1 MKPFK
6 KLWDAIKKAWKKFL
20 SLFKKAGKQG
30 GFWGKVAGVFENC
43 YNGIK
48 NSWVWRNII
57 DSKVGKFIRHWYP
70 KMVKKVASVTLKV
83 LDVVG
88 WVTLLADVKD
98 MANVSIC
105 VAKALEH
112 KGDPKHPLPEFC
124 EGENIKAL
132 VNWTIEKAGN
142 AHED

>member
-6 KLWDAIKKAWKKFL
+6 KLWDAIKKAWKAFL
-20 SLFKKAGKQG
+20 NCFKKLGKGG

-48 NSWVWRNII
+48 NSWVWKHII
-57 DSKVGKFIRHWYP
+57 DSRVGKFIRKWGP
-70 KMVKKVASVTLKV
+70 KTLRKIGSVTLKV

-98 MANVSIC
+98 LANVGVC
-105 VAKALEH
+105 VAKALEY

-124 EGENIKAL
+124 NGETTKAL
-132 VNWTIEKAGN
+132 VNWTLDKAGH